1 MVPPQHHDPPLP
13 RGALRWGGEGDAALW
28 PHPLELTG
36 STAGLCL
43 YGPIDPG
50 GVATPPAAHWSLAWP
65 HLPGPIE
72 RMVRPFPSMGWVDW
86 WGDIGGPHGLVG
98 DGGAVGPSCSLLG
111 SVTAGLPCGG
121 PSLGALRP
129 CRALG
134 LDLPVSKGH
143 WGPQRGRWGR
153 WPCNGSGDVG
163 QPPHLSA
170 CLVCPCRSV
179 LSLTVSNLWVPC
191 SLPSQIYL
199 FRKCHWVLVQI
210 SSWGKETEGGK
221 HMPYLVLSRIIRHWR
236 IHLGSH
242 PEVNGCL
249 NPTEM
254 SAPMRTLILQVRGEG
269 T

>member
-1 MVPPQHHDPPLP
+1 MGRGGGCSSMATPP
-13 RGALRWGGEGDAALW
+13 GAHW
-28 PHPLELTG
+28 LTG
-36 STAGLCL
+36 MAEPRLH
-43 YGPIDPG
+43 GPIDAG
-50 GVATPPAAHWSLAWP
+50 GVATPPAAHWSLARP

-86 WGDIGGPHGLVG
+86 WGDIGGPHGL
-98 DGGAVGPSCSLLG
+98 GGAWPAGGGGWRGCGTLLG
-111 SVTAGLPCGG
+111 SVTAGIPCGG

-153 WPCNGSGDVG
+153 WPCNGRGDVG

-170 CLVCPCRSV
+170 CLVCLCRSV
-179 LSLTVSNLWVPC
+179 LSLTVSNLWVLC
-191 SLPSQIYL
+191 SLPPQIYL

-221 HMPYLVLSRIIRHWR
+221 HMLYLVLSRIIRHWR

-254 SAPMRTLILQVRGEG
+254 LAPMRTLILQVRGEG